1 MIESPNDDNEDKVQ
15 IFSTADKR
23 IKYLGRILNSDSS
36 MDILRLISK
45 EEMTASEIAE
55 KMHLSLPLTIHHLNK
70 MSKAGIVN
78 IVKTRLNSKN
88 QPMKCYRADKTGI
101 LILPDQASKKA
112 RTSKSLSNSLRH
124 IMRFSAIGT
133 AGLLSWIL
141 TTRDNM
147 PVQPTDS
154 DNMPVQP
161 TDSDNTLIDQ
171 SEDSMSHGTADG
183 YGIEQIF
190 EFFLPSSVNVETL
203 LISTAISALVVAA
216 GIGLNVTLVQI
227 FRKKSI

>member
-154 DNMPVQP
+154 ENM
-161 TDSDNTLIDQ
+161 LIDQ